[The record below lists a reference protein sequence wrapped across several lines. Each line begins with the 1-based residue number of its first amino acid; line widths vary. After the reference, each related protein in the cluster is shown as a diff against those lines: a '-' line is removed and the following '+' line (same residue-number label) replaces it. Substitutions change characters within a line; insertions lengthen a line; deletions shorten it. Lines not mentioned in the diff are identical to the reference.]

1 MDMVA
6 QGRAIL
12 SATRSFLGGA
22 GPASGNA
29 ELVRG
34 FMPDAIE
41 LENMPLPIWARST
54 LYALLG
60 FLGIALIWAAL
71 AHMEIVVTG
80 RGKVITTV
88 APVLIQPFEKLTI
101 KSVNV
106 TPGQLVRKGDVLV
119 TLDPTFSDSDVQD
132 QSAQL
137 SSLDAEL
144 ARLDSELSGTW
155 LPASNDNPNMALQRQ
170 FEEQRR
176 LEYATKLDSMDR
188 AVSRAEAALATN
200 RQAQAG
206 LKDQVKVAGEIED
219 MRAELL
225 AHDVGSKLNLL
236 TARNERI
243 LAINQLTARQSEE
256 RELLQQIAG
265 LKSDRENYAAEWL
278 SKTRETYIDT
288 KRKRDQVKEALVKAE
303 RRENLV
309 TLTAPSDSIVL
320 DVVRRGAGGVASEG
334 DALMSLVPLDSP
346 IEIEAEIDSRDIGN
360 IRTGD
365 PVRLK
370 FEAFPFQKY
379 GTLDG
384 TVRTISQDTLQA
396 PDRQEKVQIY
406 KARIALTTTRL
417 HNVPDDFHLLP
428 GMIATAE
435 IKVGRRR
442 VISYLL
448 YPVVRALDEGM
459 REP

>member
-1 MDMVA
+1 MDLAA
-6 QGRAIL
+6 QARTIL
-12 SATRSFLGGA
+12 SATRSWFA
-22 GPASGNA
+22 GPTPNNV
-29 ELVRG
+29 LMRG
-34 FMPDAIE
+34 FLPDALE
-41 LENMPLPIWARST
+41 LENMPLPVWARST
-54 LYALLG
+54 LYMLLG
-60 FLGIALIWAAL
+60 FFTIALLWASL
-71 AHMEIVVTG
+71 AHMEIVVTAK
-80 RGKVITTV
+80 GKVITTV
-88 APVLIQPFEKLTI
+88 APLVIQPFEKLTI
-101 KSVNV
+101 KTVDV
-106 TPGQLVRKGDVLV
+106 TPGQLVHKGDVLA
-119 TLDPTFSDSDVQD
+119 TMDPTFSGSDVQD
-132 QSAQL
+132 QSTQL
-137 SSLDAEL
+137 ASLDAEL

-155 LPASNDNPNMALQRQ
+155 VKATSTDPNMVLQRQ
-170 FEEQRR
+170 FQEQRR
-176 LEYATKLDSMDR
+176 LEYDTKLESLDR
-188 AVSRAEAALATN
+188 AVSKAEASLYTN

-206 LKDQVKVAGEIED
+206 LKDQVKVSGEIED
-219 MRAELL
+219 MRADLL

-243 LAINQLTARQSEE
+243 LAVNQLTARQSEE
-256 RELLQQIAG
+256 HELVEQIAG
-265 LKSDRENYAAEWL
+265 LKSDRENYVAEWQ
-278 SKTRETYIDT
+278 SKTREAYIDA

-303 RRENLV
+303 RRDTLV
-309 TLTAPSDSIVL
+309 TLTAPSDAIVL

-334 DALMSLVPLDSP
+334 EALMSLVPLDSP
-346 IEIEAEIDSRDIGN
+346 IEIEAEVDSRDIGN

-406 KARIALTTTRL
+406 KARIALITTQLR
-417 HNVPDDFHLLP
+417 NVPPDFHLLP
-428 GMIATAE
+428 GMVASAE

>member
-1 MDMVA
+1 
-6 QGRAIL
+6 
-12 SATRSFLGGA
+12 
-22 GPASGNA
+22 
-29 ELVRG
+29 
-34 FMPDAIE
+34 
-41 LENMPLPIWARST
+41 
-54 LYALLG
+54 
-60 FLGIALIWAAL
+60 
-71 AHMEIVVTG
+71 
-80 RGKVITTV
+80 
-88 APVLIQPFEKLTI
+88 
-101 KSVNV
+101 
-106 TPGQLVRKGDVLV
+106 
-119 TLDPTFSDSDVQD
+119 
-132 QSAQL
+132 
-137 SSLDAEL
+137 
-144 ARLDSELSGTW
+144 
-155 LPASNDNPNMALQRQ
+155 
-170 FEEQRR
+170 
-176 LEYATKLDSMDR
+176 
-188 AVSRAEAALATN
+188 
-200 RQAQAG
+200 
-206 LKDQVKVAGEIED
+206 VAGEIED